1 MRLFNWY
8 NSDIDIIPILIEAQ
22 LIIVIERKLSLFCDF
37 CPFQK
42 KKKLVAAKTTTT
54 IPILNL
60 SQFSNRTGCLHL
72 TWVHP
77 PQLLY
82 IIVTPKHH
90 SLLVLLLLLKL
101 SKYIV
106 IMLLLH
112 LLNFKNLSNFSH
124 FYRCLYDKHVAFQLV
139 SYYTPLP

>member
-8 NSDIDIIPILIEAQ
+8 NSDIDRSSINYCDREKTFFVLWF
-22 LIIVIERKLSLFCDF
+22 LSVS
-37 CPFQK
+37 K

-139 SYYTPLP
+139 FYYTPLP

>member
-1 MRLFNWY
+1 MKLFNWY
-8 NSDIDIIPILIEAQ
+8 NSDIDRSSINYCDREKTYFVLWF
-22 LIIVIERKLSLFCDF
+22 LSLS
-37 CPFQK
+37 K
-42 KKKLVAAKTTTT
+42 KKKLVAAKTTTTTT

-90 SLLVLLLLLKL
+90 SLLILLLLLKL

-112 LLNFKNLSNFSH
+112 LLNLKNLSNFSH